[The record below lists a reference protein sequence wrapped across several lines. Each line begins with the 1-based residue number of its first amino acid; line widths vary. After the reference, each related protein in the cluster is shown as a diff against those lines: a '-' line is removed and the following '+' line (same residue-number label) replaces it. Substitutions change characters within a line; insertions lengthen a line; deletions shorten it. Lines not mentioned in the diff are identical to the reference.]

1 MLVAKCRK
9 SSRNPDDV
17 SVSTF
22 RKMLFML
29 KRAISDAVV
38 QRKLDY
44 NPIANLIMPDKEVA
58 DNEKIMMCK
67 DYELNLILAEADR
80 LSDRR

>member
-9 SSRNPDDV
+9 SSRNPDGV

-29 KRAISDAVV
+29 KRAISDSVV
-38 QRKLDY
+38 QHKLDY
-44 NPIANLIMPDKEVA
+44 NPIANLIMPGKEVA

-67 DYELNLILAEADR
+67 DYELNLILAEADL